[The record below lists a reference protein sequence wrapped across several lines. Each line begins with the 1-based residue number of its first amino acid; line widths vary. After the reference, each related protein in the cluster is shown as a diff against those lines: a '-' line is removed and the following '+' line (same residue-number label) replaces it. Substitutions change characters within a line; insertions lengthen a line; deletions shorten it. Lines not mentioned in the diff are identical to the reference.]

1 VGSKEKQIASERGA
15 MIISRTP
22 HRISFFG
29 GGTDYPSWY
38 RENGGKVLGAA
49 IDKYCYISCRE
60 LPPFFK
66 HRHRIAY
73 SKVETV
79 TEMDEIQHPSVK
91 ETLKYMNIGYGLEI
105 HHDGDIPARS
115 GMGSSSAFTVG
126 LLKALYAIE
135 GRIISKESL
144 YKEAIHIE
152 QDLIKEN
159 VGSQDQVWA
168 ACGGLNTIEFMQNGG
183 IVVKPIIMEG
193 ERLKLFESKFMLFFT
208 GISRNA
214 SEIAEEQIQNTAR
227 NKAELREMQ
236 KLVDEAEKI
245 LTSENGDFTSFGR
258 LLDSTWK
265 LKRRLSR
272 KISSGEIDD
281 VYGTAIK
288 NGAVGGKLLGAGG
301 GGFILFYVEP
311 EERQRLKDAL
321 KGYLHIPFRFEFNG
335 SEIIVYK
342 PNYR

>member
-1 VGSKEKQIASERGA
+1 

-168 ACGGLNTIEFMQNGG
+168 ACGGLNTIEFMQNNS